1 MNDRTEG
8 KIGNLKDISEMKTQA
23 EETWIEWEYLKKTEN
38 RKKIKKKEKQKMEG
52 TGFLIQWRKEK
63 GFKKKKKTGILKTG
77 KDSLMYDSESR
88 RRNQRRE

>member
-38 RKKIKKKEKQKMEG
+38 RKKILKKRNHKEVS
-52 TGFLIQWRKEK
+52 LI
-63 GFKKKKKTGILKTG
+63 KKKKKKSNHLVPGT
-77 KDSLMYDSESR
+77 
-88 RRNQRRE
+88 

>member
-38 RKKIKKKEKQKMEG
+38 RKKIKKKKN
-52 TGFLIQWRKEK
+52 RKWK
-63 GFKKKKKTGILKTG
+63 GQAF
-77 KDSLMYDSESR
+77 
-88 RRNQRRE
+88 